1 MAEVEEDLD
10 RRRRLRGQAAGRK
23 NGSSGNGFDVRLDR
37 LEERVDA
44 MRETMR
50 DTMATKA
57 DLQKMENNLIKWM
70 IGMYVASGIT
80 LVVAVVRT
88 LV

>member
-10 RRRRLRGQAAGRK
+10 RRRQLRGQTAGRK
-23 NGSSGNGFDVRLDR
+23 NGSSDNGFDVRLAR

-44 MRETMR
+44 MRE
-50 DTMATKA
+50 TMATKA

>member
-10 RRRRLRGQAAGRK
+10 RRRQLRGRAAGRK
-23 NGSSGNGFDVRLDR
+23 NGSSGNGFDVRLAR

-44 MRETMR
+44 MRETM
-50 DTMATKA
+50 ATKA
-57 DLQKMENNLIKWM
+57 DLRKVESNLIRWM
-70 IGMYVASGIT
+70 IGMYVAFGVA